1 MHGLRHWTS
10 RAVLLLLIVL
20 LVAGLA
26 YSFPI
31 DAAFLFAIDLASW
44 VEAAVAV
51 YVVSQVT
58 RIRPIIAYL
67 RARFSGRSRTSQRQF
82 RQRRTSVRREADD
95 DHPAAWTLVLA
106 A

>member
-1 MHGLRHWTS
+1 MNGLRHWTS

-26 YSFPI
+26 YSLPI

-51 YVVSQVT
+51 YVVSQVA

-67 RARFSGRSRTSQRQF
+67 RAHFSGRSRSSRRQF
-82 RQRRTSVRREADD
+82 RPRRTSIRRKPDD
-95 DHPAAWTLVLA
+95 DHPAAWPLA
-106 A
+106 L

>member
-10 RAVLLLLIVL
+10 RAVLVLLIVL

-67 RARFSGRSRTSQRQF
+67 RGLFSGRSRRSRRQF
-82 RQRRTSVRREADD
+82 RQHRTSILRKPDD
-95 DHPAAWTLVLA
+95 DHPAMWALALA